1 MTGDDGAAASPQV
14 HRPAV
19 TTGESATSL
28 EPPLTRS
35 RRGRQRTRSGS
46 REAPPHVVR
55 PRDRSRPVTGA
66 AVCAWRGAWV
76 ARRSAA
82 VLVLGRRLRVA
93 KRAGEAPLELSALH
107 LLRLGAARADG
118 GPARGWSA
126 ASLRQTCGD
135 VRLAGMCRKTPSRTR
150 EFSWVSERPPSRER
164 SETRSKG
171 FPAQIAPRG
180 STRNRCRAS
189 GRGRTLASAAGA
201 VYSRSSRFAPFLAP
215 GFRARAP
222 SSVSAHLAS
231 SAVPSSGLAWS
242 WPHHARVRAPVS
254 CPRARREH
262 SARGVHLGDV
272 RVPGAR

>member
-1 MTGDDGAAASPQV
+1 M
-14 HRPAV
+14 
-19 TTGESATSL
+19 
-28 EPPLTRS
+28 
-35 RRGRQRTRSGS
+35 
-46 REAPPHVVR
+46 
-55 PRDRSRPVTGA
+55 TGA

-76 ARRSAA
+76 ARRAAA

-150 EFSWVSERPPSRER
+150 EFSWVSERHPSRER
-164 SETRSKG
+164 RKTRSKG

-180 STRNRCRAS
+180 SSRNRCRAS

-201 VYSRSSRFAPFLAP
+201 AYSRSSRFAPFLAP

-262 SARGVHLGDV
+262 SARGARLGDV